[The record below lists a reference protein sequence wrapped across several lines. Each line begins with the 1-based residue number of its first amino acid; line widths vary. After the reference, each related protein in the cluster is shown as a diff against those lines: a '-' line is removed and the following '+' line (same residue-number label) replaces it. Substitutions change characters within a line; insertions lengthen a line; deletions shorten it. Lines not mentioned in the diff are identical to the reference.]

1 MTLYLLG
8 ISRSEDLARLPCS
21 LASPRSVVR
30 NREPAEACLEPR
42 QDAISWVVEEA
53 LSAATVQ
60 PLPPPRGQLRH
71 GALLTAIHRCI
82 DILPARLGI
91 VLPGENALREF
102 LHRQQE
108 KLLQDLERLRGTSE
122 IGLRIEFP
130 PSSAAPC
137 PALAN
142 HRRDTALS
150 PSGYLAVRRREFARK
165 DRLDRQAQLA
175 SEFYVRGLK
184 GLYQERRRLAAPPG
198 VLRLAFL
205 VSRKR
210 CEAFRERVSM
220 LGAASAW
227 ERCTRLGPWPPYSF
241 V

>member
-8 ISRSEDLARLPCS
+8 ISRSEDLARLLCS

-30 NREPAEACLEPR
+30 NREPAEACPEPR

-60 PLPPPRGQLRH
+60 PLPPRSQLRH

-91 VLPGENALREF
+91 VLPGEDALREF

-108 KLLQDLERLRGTSE
+108 KLLQELERLRGTSE

-142 HRRDTALS
+142 HRRDAALS
-150 PSGYLAVRRREFARK
+150 PTGYLAVRRREFARI

-175 SEFYVRGLK
+175 SEFYLRGLR
-184 GLYQERRRLAAPPG
+184 GLYQDRRRLAAPPG

-210 CEAFRERVSM
+210 CEPFRERVRM
-220 LGAASAW
+220 LGAACAS